1 MTEQPSGSVSVTA
14 LRQVRILSSLN
25 DQQLAHLA
33 DQCTWSRCDGATE
46 VLIQNTPCDQ
56 VYFVCN
62 GRVSAKTFSGA
73 GKEITFAELTS
84 GDVFGELSALDGQP
98 RSSFVVTVEESLL
111 ASLSAQ
117 VFNAFLDKHPQMM
130 RSLMI
135 ELALRLRQA
144 DEKVF
149 EFSTLSSGNRIHAEL
164 LRLARAH
171 RDGDNSAQI
180 MPAPTHAD
188 LASRTNTTRESVT
201 RALNRLKK
209 DGLIDTNRQ
218 CLTVHNINTLTILA
232 QAAAED

>member
-25 DQQLAHLA
+25 DEQLAHLA
-33 DQCTWSRCDGATE
+33 NLCTWSRYDAATE
-46 VLIQNTPCDQ
+46 VVVQDTPCDQ

-62 GRVSAKTFSGA
+62 GRASAKTFSGA
-73 GKEITFAELTS
+73 GKEITFAELAS
-84 GDVFGELSALDGQP
+84 GDVFGELSALDGQL
-98 RSSFVVTVEESLL
+98 RSSFVVTAEESLL

-117 VFNAFLDKHPQMM
+117 AFNAFLDEHPQVM

-149 EFSTLSSGNRIHAEL
+149 EFSTLSSGNRIHAEI

-171 RDGDNSAQI
+171 RDGDNTAQI

-209 DGLIDTNRQ
+209 DGLISTSRQ

>member
-25 DQQLAHLA
+25 DEQLAHLA

-117 VFNAFLDKHPQMM
+117 AFNAFLDKHPQMM

-149 EFSTLSSGNRIHAEL
+149 EFSTLSSGNRIHTFADIIHDAGYASPIRRPRGEDIMAACGQLKSATERARKSRKQIEAETGS
-164 LRLARAH
+164 AR
-171 RDGDNSAQI
+171 
-180 MPAPTHAD
+180 
-188 LASRTNTTRESVT
+188 
-201 RALNRLKK
+201 
-209 DGLIDTNRQ
+209 
-218 CLTVHNINTLTILA
+218 
-232 QAAAED
+232 

>member
-1 MTEQPSGSVSVTA
+1 M
-14 LRQVRILSSLN
+14 
-25 DQQLAHLA
+25 
-33 DQCTWSRCDGATE
+33 
-46 VLIQNTPCDQ
+46 
-56 VYFVCN
+56 
-62 GRVSAKTFSGA
+62 
-73 GKEITFAELTS
+73 
-84 GDVFGELSALDGQP
+84 SALDGQP

>member
-1 MTEQPSGSVSVTA
+1 MTEHPSGNVSATA

-25 DQQLAHLA
+25 DEQLAHLA
-33 DQCTWSRCDGATE
+33 NQCTWSRCDGATE

-56 VYFVCN
+56 IYFICN

-111 ASLSAQ
+111 ASLGAET
-117 VFNAFLDKHPQMM
+117 FNTFLDEHPQVM
-130 RSLMI
+130 RSLMV
-135 ELALRLRQA
+135 ELASRLRQA

-171 RDGDNSAQI
+171 RDSDNSAQI